1 MREITSGNITPQM
14 KQVFV
19 NNKFGNSGIK
29 KQQGSTVIK
38 YDTLP
43 LDGRTEF
50 RFFEGCQS
58 RVFPFTN
65 SNSEGNKLGVGN
77 SMTIERMYL
86 SIVTT
91 DALAPNLPTA
101 IASFDLTTNIA
112 ILTSEFSFLLANA
125 TVIKNVPILSF
136 VPNFNKVAENQLNSS
151 FEFDTQIVVPPLLD
165 FIASLRTQAYTAV
178 ENTSI
183 RLTLEGAGAIIAPK
197 TTF

>member
-29 KQQGSTVIK
+29 RQQGSTVIK

-65 SNSEGNKLGVGN
+65 SNAEGNKLGVGN

-91 DALAPNLPTA
+91 AGVAPFLPTA
-101 IASFDLTTNIA
+101 IATFDLATNIA
-112 ILTSEFSFLLANA
+112 VLTSEFSFLLANA
-125 TVIKNVPILSF
+125 TVIKNVPVLSF
-136 VPNFNKVAENQLNSS
+136 VPNFNKIAENQLNSS

-165 FIASLRTQAYTAV
+165 FIASLRTQAYVAV
-178 ENTSI
+178 PNTSI

>member
-19 NNKFGNSGIK
+19 NNKFGNTGIK
-29 KQQGSTVIK
+29 RQQGSTVIK

-65 SNSEGNKLGVGN
+65 SNADGNKLGVGN
-77 SMTIERMYL
+77 SMTIERIYL
-86 SIVTT
+86 SIVKISLVTG
-91 DALAPNLPTA
+91 LPTGVGDFNL
-101 IASFDLTTNIA
+101 ASPVQ

-125 TVIKNVPILSF
+125 TVIKQVPALSF
-136 VPNFNKVAENQLNSS
+136 VPEFNKNAENALNSS
-151 FEFDTQIVVPPLLD
+151 FEFDTQVIVPPLLD
-165 FIASLRTQAYTAV
+165 FIATLRTQAYTGD
-178 ENTSI
+178 ETTFL

>member
-65 SNSEGNKLGVGN
+65 SNSEGNKLGIGN
-77 SMTIERMYL
+77 SMTIERIYL

-112 ILTSEFSFLLANA
+112 VLTSEFSFLLANA

-165 FIASLRTQAYTAV
+165 FIASLRTQAYTAL